1 MKLKNK
7 MLFSIGVPILL
18 VVIVLTIVSYI
29 YSRSLLVSE
38 SRETMLATSQK
49 YASDIE
55 TIIFQKMSYV
65 EVYANNI
72 SKDQKKG
79 QALLRDLTYLTQNVD
94 GALDFYAS
102 FKDKTFLDGS
112 GWVPDADFDPTSRS
126 WYKGAIGKSSAYVSD
141 PYISAIDNG
150 IVVAVSYEIKYNNK
164 PEGVLGADLSMKEFE
179 DLIKGIKVEETGKA
193 QLLNKNGNFI
203 ISDKYTLNDSMAT
216 VENGAFSAVAD
227 KLSSGQSEFLSN
239 KDNGVERFYAVS
251 PVKGTDW
258 AVVLEA
264 PANEITRAASELA
277 VFMSAIGVVSIL
289 VLMVIIY
296 FVANSVSKP
305 IIRLSECIQGM
316 VDYDFTLSDSSPSV
330 IYSKNKDEI
339 GIISRSLIQVKKT
352 IQEIMVQITD
362 IANQVSASSEE
373 LTASSEHSANTAKN
387 LTGTV
392 GEISNGAVMQAEDMQ
407 RGAEAMQVMD
417 GALNANETIIDT
429 LNSTINEVSSAKEQG
444 INTIK
449 QLIAAT
455 EKLKEST
462 ENVHE
467 VILNTNDRALEI
479 SSASN
484 MIKSISDQTN
494 LLALNAAIEAAR
506 AGEAGKGFAV
516 VAEEIRK
523 LAEQS
528 NKFTEE
534 IQEIVQGLTEKVTE
548 TVDIMELVG
557 DTVSEQNDQVNETQ
571 KIFHIISGELDRNM
585 SEMYS
590 LNNSVNEL
598 ERTKESLVGI
608 IENLSALSEENA
620 AATQEAS
627 ESLNSQ
633 LYSAQEVASASAS
646 LSNMAQEM
654 IEMISKFKV

>member
-18 VVIVLTIVSYI
+18 AVIALTIVSYI

-38 SRETMLATSQK
+38 SRETMLAKSQK

-94 GALDFYAS
+94 GALDFYAG

-112 GWVPDADFDPTSRS
+112 GWVPESDFDPTSRS

-150 IVVAVSYEIKYNNK
+150 IVVAISYEIKYNNK

-264 PANEITRAASELA
+264 PASEITRAASELA
-277 VFMSAIGVVSIL
+277 IFMSVIGTVSIV
-289 VLMVIIY
+289 VLLIIIY
-296 FVANSVSKP
+296 LIANSISKP

-316 VDYDFTLSDSSPSV
+316 VEYDFTLSDSSPSV

-339 GIISRSLIQVKKT
+339 GVISRSLISVKKT
-352 IQEIMVQITD
+352 IQEIMTQITD

-373 LTASSEHSANTAKN
+373 LTASSEHSADTAKN

-444 INTIK
+444 ILTIK
-449 QLIAAT
+449 QLITAT
-455 EKLKEST
+455 EKLKDAT
-462 ENVHE
+462 ENVHG

-548 TVDIMELVG
+548 TVDIMDLVG
-557 DTVSEQNDQVNETQ
+557 GTVAEQNDKVNETQ
-571 KIFHIISGELDRNM
+571 KIFHVISGELDKNM
-585 SEMYS
+585 NEMNR

>member
-38 SRETMLATSQK
+38 SRETMLAKSQK

-94 GALDFYAS
+94 GALDFYAG

-150 IVVAVSYEIKYNNK
+150 IVVAISYEIKYNNK

-193 QLLNKNGNFI
+193 QLLNKTGNFI

-289 VLMVIIY
+289 VLMIIIY
-296 FVANSVSKP
+296 FVANSISKP

-316 VDYDFTLSDSSPSV
+316 VEYDFTLSDRSPSV

-339 GIISRSLIQVKKT
+339 GVISRSLISVKKT
-352 IQEIMVQITD
+352 IQEIMTQITD

-373 LTASSEHSANTAKN
+373 LTASSEHSASTAKN

-417 GALNANETIIDT
+417 GALNANETIIGT

-444 INTIK
+444 ILTIK
-449 QLIAAT
+449 QLITAT
-455 EKLKEST
+455 EKLKDAT
-462 ENVHE
+462 ENVHG

-548 TVDIMELVG
+548 TVDIMDLVG
-557 DTVSEQNDQVNETQ
+557 GTVAEQNDKVNETQ
-571 KIFHIISGELDRNM
+571 KIFHVISGELDKNM
-585 SEMYS
+585 NEMNR

>member
-18 VVIVLTIVSYI
+18 AVIALTIVSYI

-38 SRETMLATSQK
+38 SRETMLAKSQK

-94 GALDFYAS
+94 GALDFYAG

-112 GWVPDADFDPTSRS
+112 GWVPEADFDPTSRS
-126 WYKGAIGKSSAYVSD
+126 WYKGALGKGGAYVSD

-150 IVVAVSYEIKYNNK
+150 VVVAVSCEIKYNNK
-164 PEGVLGADLSMKEFE
+164 SEGVLGADLSMKEFE
-179 DLIKGIKVEETGKA
+179 DLIGSIKVEETGKA
-193 QLLNKNGNFI
+193 QLVNKTGNFI
-203 ISDKYTLNDSMAT
+203 ISDKYTLNDNMAT
-216 VENGAFSAVAD
+216 VENGAFSAIAG
-227 KLSSGQSEFLSN
+227 KLSSGQPEFLSN
-239 KDNGVERFYAVS
+239 KDNGIERFYAVS

-264 PANEITRAASELA
+264 PASEITKAASELA
-277 VFMSAIGVVSIL
+277 IFMSVIGIVSIV
-289 VLMVIIY
+289 VLLIIIY
-296 FVANSVSKP
+296 LIANSISKP

-316 VDYDFTLSDSSPSV
+316 VEYDFTLSDSSPSV

-339 GIISRSLIQVKKT
+339 GVISRSLISVKKT
-352 IQEIMVQITD
+352 IQEIMTQITD

-373 LTASSEHSANTAKN
+373 LTASSEHSADTAKN

-417 GALNANETIIDT
+417 GALNANETIIGT

-444 INTIK
+444 ILTIK
-449 QLIAAT
+449 QLITAT
-455 EKLKEST
+455 EKLKDAT
-462 ENVHE
+462 ENVHG

-548 TVDIMELVG
+548 TVDIMDLVG
-557 DTVSEQNDQVNETQ
+557 GTVAEQNDKVNETQ
-571 KIFHIISGELDRNM
+571 KIFHVISGELDKNM
-585 SEMYS
+585 NEMNR